1 MSRRAKPSKQV
12 ICKNDEEINPK
23 TGRCRK
29 KCKDDEERNEE
40 TGRCRKKSGVAK
52 KAVKKSSKKASV
64 GKKKSSK
71 KARIGKKSGKKQA
84 SPSASPQR
92 VSQQV
97 SPKRVY
103 PQPKQSEFYSVED
116 VIFYKDYRLY
126 DTIENM
132 LNNVLQVTLYI
143 DQLSVEELTWK
154 VSAFL
159 EDLIEKIFTLQ
170 EVLPIVPNDVYKC
183 LEYVPLGIVEYND
196 CIQSDKKMAYIV
208 KDVGKKL
215 KNLPYDRS
223 TPKRGCFHIPNNIFL
238 SIMLEKTSEH
248 FGKTYEPSSFLR
260 MFSRQSFVIIHT
272 ALDHFL
278 TRLINSSFSSTMNSS
293 VFDGAGRISRTSN
306 ALLSN
311 RQVNI
316 IPNTQVPFNNV
327 IDKVNKM
334 LDNKDIE
341 NSFYQQW
348 NFMLNILSK
357 HLIQSALQLETNNKI
372 DINAMRKVTKLILQD
387 RFYDNITDNETNNL
401 VISKLLPLPKLEY
414 IELLSNEAKTFLNL
428 TLEYLTVEALS
439 SSSLSEEEVLSNVSL
454 CELSKSDYAFS
465 KLMDNLKVY
474 FV

>member
-29 KCKDDEERNEE
+29 KCRGNEERHPS
-40 TGRCRKKSGVAK
+40 TGRCRTVRTSIKKPSRK
-52 KAVKKSSKKASV
+52 PSKKASRKHQPKQV
-64 GKKKSSK
+64 VCKNDEEINPKTGKCRKKCRGNEERHPSTGRCRTVRTSIK
-71 KARIGKKSGKKQA
+71 PL
-84 SPSASPQR
+84 SPSASPPQ
-92 VSQQV
+92 VV
-97 SPKRVY
+97 SPS
-103 PQPKQSEFYSVED
+103 PQPNQNDFYGVED

-126 DTIENM
+126 DMVENM
-132 LNNVLQVTLYI
+132 LNNVLQVPLYI

-170 EVLPIVPNDVYKC
+170 EVLPIIPNDVYKC

-414 IELLSNEAKTFLNL
+414 IELLSNESKN
-428 TLEYLTVEALS
+428 TLIIEK
-439 SSSLSEEEVLSNVSL
+439 SLSLFNSVS
-454 CELSKSDYAFS
+454 
-465 KLMDNLKVY
+465 
-474 FV
+474 